1 VGDTL
6 SEARDT
12 KTKMKKIRVGVI
24 GVGAMGKHHVRIYHE
39 MRDVELVGVSDVN
52 ARTAAEIATDY
63 DTEAFINCEQLLN
76 KDLDAVSIAVP
87 TSLHKEIVSKTT
99 QYGAHM
105 LIEKPIADSLGNA
118 DAIID
123 VAGRKNLKLMIGH
136 IERFNPA
143 ILKLKELIDAGELGE
158 ILSISCRRVGPY
170 APRIRD
176 VGIITD
182 LAVHDIDTIS
192 YLYGKRAI
200 QVYSIAGNS
209 FHIKEDYASLLL
221 QYDAKRSGTVETN
234 WLTPYKMR
242 TLTATGTGGVAS
254 ADYLTQSL
262 ELWTDEGRINVEI
275 EKEEPL
281 KIELAQFVDAIR
293 NGKEPSPSGEEG
305 KYVLSVAIAAI
316 ESYQKGYNVHLNR

>member
-1 VGDTL
+1 
-6 SEARDT
+6 
-12 KTKMKKIRVGVI
+12 MNKKRVGVI
-24 GVGAMGKHHVRIYHE
+24 GVGAMGRHHVRIYHE
-39 MRDVELVGVSDVN
+39 MQDVELVGVADVN
-52 ARTAAEIATDY
+52 AGAVAELAAEYNTD
-63 DTEAFINCEQLLN
+63 AFIDCEQLLN
-76 KDLDAVSIAVP
+76 NDLDAVSIAVP
-87 TSLHKEIVSKTT
+87 TSLHTEIARKAA
-99 QYGAHM
+99 QYGVHM
-105 LIEKPIADSLGNA
+105 LIEKPIADSLINA
-118 DAIID
+118 DAIIE
-123 VAGRKNLKLMIGH
+123 AARRKNLKVMIGH

-143 ILKLKELIDAGELGE
+143 IVKLKELIAVGELGE

-192 YLYGKRAI
+192 YLYGKRAR

-209 FHIKEDYASLLL
+209 FHIKEDYASILL
-221 QYDAKRSGTVETN
+221 QYDAQRSGTVETN

-262 ELWTDEGRINVEI
+262 ELWKEEGRITVEI
-275 EKEEPL
+275 EKDEPL
-281 KIELAQFVDAIR
+281 KIELAQFVDAIS
-293 NGKEPSPSGEEG
+293 NGHEPSPSGEEG

-316 ESYQKGYNVHLNR
+316 ESYQKGNNVRLDA

>member
-1 VGDTL
+1 
-6 SEARDT
+6 
-12 KTKMKKIRVGVI
+12 MI
-24 GVGAMGKHHVRIYHE
+24 GVGAMGRHHVRIYHE
-39 MRDVELVGVSDVN
+39 MPDVELVGVADVN
-52 ARTAAEIATDY
+52 ARAVAELATEYNTD
-63 DTEAFINCEQLLN
+63 AFIDCEQLLQ

-87 TSLHKEIVSKTT
+87 TSLHKEIAFKAVK
-99 QYGAHM
+99 YGVNM
-105 LIEKPIADSLGNA
+105 LIEKPIADSLSNA
-118 DAIID
+118 DAIIN
-123 VAGRKNLKLMIGH
+123 AARRENLKLMVGH

-143 ILKLKELIDAGELGE
+143 IVKLKELIAVGELGE

-170 APRIRD
+170 ARRIRD

-192 YLYGKRAI
+192 YLYGKRAR

-209 FHIKEDYASLLL
+209 FHVKEDYASLLL

-254 ADYLTQSL
+254 ADYLAQSL
-262 ELWTDEGRINVEI
+262 ELWNEEGRKIVEI
-275 EKEEPL
+275 KKDEPL
-281 KIELAQFVDAIR
+281 KIELAQFVDAISTG
-293 NGKEPSPSGEEG
+293 NEPSPSGEEG

-316 ESYQKGYNVHLNR
+316 DSYQSGNTVRLNA

>member
-1 VGDTL
+1 
-6 SEARDT
+6 
-12 KTKMKKIRVGVI
+12 MKKIRVGVI
-24 GVGAMGKHHVRIYHE
+24 GVGAMGKHHVRIYHG
-39 MRDVELVGVSDVN
+39 MRDVELVGVADSSDKTAN
-52 ARTAAEIATDY
+52 EIAAEY
-63 DTEAFINCEQLLN
+63 HTEAFTDCEQLLKN
-76 KDLDAVSIAVP
+76 DPDAVSIAVP
-87 TSLHKEIVSKTT
+87 TSLHKDIARKAA
-99 QYGAHM
+99 QYGVHM
-105 LIEKPIADSLGNA
+105 LVEKPIADSLSNA
-118 DAIID
+118 AAIID
-123 VAGRKNLKLMIGH
+123 AARRENLKLMIGH

-143 ILKLKELIDAGELGE
+143 ILKLKELINAGELGE

-192 YLYGKRAI
+192 YLYGKRAM

-209 FHIKEDYASLLL
+209 FHAKEDYASILLK
-221 QYDAKRSGTVETN
+221 YDDKRSGTVETN

-254 ADYLTQSL
+254 ADYLEQSL
-262 ELWTDEGRINVEI
+262 ELWKEEGRISVEI
-275 EKEEPL
+275 EKDEPL
-281 KIELAQFVDAIR
+281 KIELAQFVDAIS

-316 ESYQKGYNVHLNR
+316 ESYQNGNNVCLNAA

>member
-1 VGDTL
+1 
-6 SEARDT
+6 
-12 KTKMKKIRVGVI
+12 MKKKRVGVI
-24 GVGAMGKHHVRIYHE
+24 GVGAMGKHHVRIYHG
-39 MRDVELVGVSDVN
+39 MRDVELVGIADAN
-52 ARTAAEIATDY
+52 EKTANEIAAEY
-63 DTEAFINCEQLLN
+63 DTEAFTDCERLLKN
-76 KDLDAVSIAVP
+76 DLDAVSIAVP
-87 TSLHKEIVSKTT
+87 TSLHKELACKAVN
-99 QYGAHM
+99 YGVHM
-105 LIEKPIADSLGNA
+105 LIEKPIADSLHNA
-118 DAIID
+118 DAIIKT
-123 VAGRKNLKLMIGH
+123 ARRENLKLMIGH

-143 ILKLKELIDAGELGE
+143 ILKLKELISAGELGE

-192 YLYGKRAI
+192 YLYGKRAM

-209 FHIKEDYASLLL
+209 FHVKEDYASILL

-254 ADYLTQSL
+254 ADYLEQSL
-262 ELWTDEGRINVEI
+262 ELWKEDGRINVEI
-275 EKEEPL
+275 EKDEPL
-281 KIELAQFVDAIR
+281 KIELAEFVDVIG
-293 NGKEPSPSGEEG
+293 NGKVPSPSGEEG

-316 ESYQKGYNVHLNR
+316 ESYKNGNNVRLDTA